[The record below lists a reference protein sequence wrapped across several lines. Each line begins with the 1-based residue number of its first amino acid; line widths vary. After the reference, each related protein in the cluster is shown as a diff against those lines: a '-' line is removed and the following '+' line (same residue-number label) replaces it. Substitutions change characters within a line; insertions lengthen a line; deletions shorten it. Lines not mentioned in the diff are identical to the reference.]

1 MKNKS
6 RRAAL
11 LPVVLLPVVFL
22 VLVVLGLFSIYFEV
36 LYVTEKVNDEWFEK
50 TRELIYA
57 QIETLVKSTH
67 FVKATVDIIL
77 SDKRAIELFKKRD
90 RQGLYNYLLPLY
102 ENLKSK
108 GIGQLHFINADLT
121 SFLRFHKPELYGD
134 DLSFRKMLVKV
145 KETKKELN
153 GAEPGIIGLVLRAIS
168 PVIVDGEFIGIVE
181 AGIIYD
187 KSLLEDLEKALGGH
201 GELIILYDH
210 LGKLEKPTIIK
221 TDDTIEIMNE
231 IDFEKFLSD
240 ERYFVFRDGYLY
252 LSTHF
257 KNIDGETVAVLLFKI
272 PLQDIYAQ
280 QVNAKRLILVGI
292 SAVTVILAF
301 MSIILYRNTKEQITF
316 SDASAKLIQD
326 FSENIIQTS
335 SSASEIKAMAENTES
350 AVTDVDKALQEFSN
364 YIEESRA
371 ETEATLKGLAEFT
384 STIEQITEYTSKL
397 ATLTETLSSLSEKI
411 TDISDNITVLAI
423 NVSIETS
430 KENIDKEGLAR
441 IAEMIMELSN
451 SARNLAKE
459 SKHSLE
465 NVENIITSTTLITE
479 KVVKRISSVRESID
493 NIRQVS
499 EASVTNVEKLVN
511 ASRLAHESVE
521 ELYSG
526 IEQLEEAILKIKESV
541 ENFRVQIREHRSS
554 SAND

>member
-6 RRAAL
+6 SKA
-11 LPVVLLPVVFL
+11 VLLPIAL
-22 VLVVLGLFSIYFEV
+22 MVLVVFGLSSIYFEV
-36 LYVTEKVNDEWFEK
+36 HYLTEKVNDKWFEK

-57 QIETLVKSTH
+57 QIETLVKSTR
-67 FVKATVDIIL
+67 FIEAVVGTIVN
-77 SDKRAIELFKKRD
+77 DKRAIELFKKRD

-108 GIGQLHFINADLT
+108 GINQLHFISADLT
-121 SFLRFHKPELYGD
+121 SFLRFHKPEQYGD

-145 KETKKELN
+145 KETKKELH
-153 GAEPGIIGLVLRAIS
+153 GAEPGIVGLVLRAIL

-181 AGIIYD
+181 AGKIYD
-187 KSLLEDLEKALGGH
+187 KSLLEDLEKAIGGH
-201 GELIILYDH
+201 SELIILYDH

-221 TDDTIEIMNE
+221 TDETIEIMNE

-240 ERYFVFRDGYLY
+240 EKYFVFKDGYLY

-257 KNIDGETVAVLLFKI
+257 KNIDGETVAVLLSKL
-272 PLQDIYAQ
+272 PLQDIYVQ
-280 QVNAKRLILVGI
+280 KVNAERLILAGI

-316 SDASAKLIQD
+316 SEASAKLIQD
-326 FSENIIQTS
+326 VSENMIQTS
-335 SSASEIKAMAENTES
+335 LSASEIKAMAENTES
-350 AVTDVDKALQEFSN
+350 AVTNVDKALQEFSN

-397 ATLTETLSSLSEKI
+397 ATLTETLSKLSEKI

-459 SKHSLE
+459 GKHSLE

-479 KVVKRISSVRESID
+479 KVVKRISTVKESID

-511 ASRLAHESVE
+511 TSRIAHESVE

-541 ENFRVQIREHRSS
+541 ENFRVQVLEHRSS
-554 SAND
+554 SAKD